1 MQNQWHQPMKA
12 LLTLLFFCGIFTLNA
27 QKTTEPIETV
37 KEFFKAFHKQDTAK
51 MRKMAYKS
59 IILQSIST
67 DSLGIIELKTINY
80 DDFLKT
86 MASIPADA
94 TFEERVTDYKSQSD
108 TLMAQVW
115 TPYEFYYKGK
125 MSHCGTD
132 NFQLLKENGLWKIFY
147 IVDTRSRD
155 CGERR

>member
-1 MQNQWHQPMKA
+1 
-12 LLTLLFFCGIFTLNA
+12 
-27 QKTTEPIETV
+27 
-37 KEFFKAFHKQDTAK
+37 
-51 MRKMAYKS
+51 MAYKS

-125 MSHCGTD
+125 
-132 NFQLLKENGLWKIFY
+132 
-147 IVDTRSRD
+147 
-155 CGERR
+155 